1 MIFASVDASILQLL
15 CWVTDARQQATHCKQ
30 HLEQALSKDSLE
42 ICCLVTAAT
51 TEHNLT

>member
-30 HLEQALSKDSLE
+30 HLEQALRDL
-42 ICCLVTAAT
+42 LPRYGGD
-51 TEHNLT
+51 N